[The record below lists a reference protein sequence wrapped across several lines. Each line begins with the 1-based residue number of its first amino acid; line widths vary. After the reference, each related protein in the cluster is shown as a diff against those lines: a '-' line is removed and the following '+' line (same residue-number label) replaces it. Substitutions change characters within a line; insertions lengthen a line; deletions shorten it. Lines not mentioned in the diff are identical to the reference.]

1 MHTYDLCLAWN
12 WEYDADFL
20 ALLDNAC
27 RLRGLG
33 LLQATLRNIY
43 ELIEA
48 VTHQQILFRFFW
60 DRASEH
66 DIRFK
71 PLVDWIAKQD
81 ITCINAHDKTTRACD
96 KATMHYT
103 LIHAGL
109 HTPYTI
115 ILPSYADQPAL
126 STMDLQPL
134 GKRFTIKPAHG
145 GGGEGVIMDASTFD
159 EVRTARQD
167 YPSDHYLLQAH
178 IDPVVL
184 ASRPAWFRV
193 IYCTGKSYPCWWDPQ
208 THIYTPV
215 TENEERDLG
224 LTPLHEMVQTIARLS
239 GLEILSTEIALTASG
254 KFVVIDYVND
264 QIDLRLQSKAADCV
278 PDFIV
283 HDIAERLAD
292 FVLQHRSSV
301 RYAAD

>member
-1 MHTYDLCLAWN
+1 MKSYEFCLAWN

-27 RLRGLG
+27 RFRGLG
-33 LLQATLRNIY
+33 FLQATTRNIS
-43 ELIEA
+43 ELIEEM
-48 VTHQQILFRFFW
+48 THQQILISLFW

-71 PLVDWIAKQD
+71 PLVDWIIKQD
-81 ITCINAHDKTTRACD
+81 ITCINAQDKTARACD

-115 ILPSYADQPAL
+115 ILPSYADLPEL
-126 STMDLQPL
+126 STMDLEPL
-134 GKRFTIKPAHG
+134 ENRFTIKPAHG
-145 GGGEGVIMDASTFD
+145 GGGEGVIMDASTIE

-167 YPSDHYLLQAH
+167 YPLDHYLLQAH
-178 IDPVVL
+178 IDPVKL
-184 ASRPAWFRV
+184 NSHPAWFRV

-208 THIYTPV
+208 THIYKPL
-215 TENEERDLG
+215 TESEERDLC
-224 LTPLHEMVQTIARLS
+224 LTPLRDMVETIAQLS
-239 GLEILSTEIALTASG
+239 GLEILSTEIAVTASG
-254 KFVVIDYVND
+254 EFVVIDYVND
-264 QIDLRLQSKAADCV
+264 QIDLRLQSKAVDCV

-283 HDIAERLAD
+283 HDIAERIADLA
-292 FVLQHRSSV
+292 LQYHRGE
-301 RYAAD
+301 AF